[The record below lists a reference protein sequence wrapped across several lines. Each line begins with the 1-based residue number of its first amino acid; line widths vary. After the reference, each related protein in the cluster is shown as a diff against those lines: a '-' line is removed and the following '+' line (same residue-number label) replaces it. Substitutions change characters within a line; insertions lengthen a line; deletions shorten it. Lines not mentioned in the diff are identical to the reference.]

1 MRKEKNIKKESF
13 MQAVFSLIFS
23 QILIKILGLI
33 YTLYLTNKEGFG
45 DKGNAIYGSAYQIY
59 AMLLTLSSIGVPNAI
74 SKLVAERTA
83 MGDHKGANRIFKV
96 AFATFAVIGLAGTL
110 ILFFGADFIANVVL
124 QIPESKYTLLA
135 LSPAVFF
142 VSIASVLRGYFN
154 GRETMKVTA
163 KSQSLEQIFKTIFTI
178 VIVELIFTI
187 SSGNTVWMAAGA
199 NIATTLSIFLS
210 FMYLFSLYKMNS
222 KQIRNEIKQSVNY
235 KYQRVKTIVKNI
247 LWVSIPMSL
256 SSIMSSFN
264 KNIDSFTV
272 VRNLKKF
279 MPEAEAQAQY
289 GILGVKVDTLT
300 SLPLA
305 INIAFATALVPAISA
320 AKAKNDKKTIT
331 KRVSFSLLASMLIGL
346 PCTIGMIIFADP
358 ILHLLYPNAPDGA
371 LILQISAITI
381 IFTILDQTINGTLQ
395 GIGKVMVPAISLG
408 CGMLTKLVFNLIL
421 VPNPAFWVNGA
432 AIGSV
437 ACHIVAFCIAFTVL
451 RKNVKLDL
459 TIGKFIIKPILATA
473 IMAVCSYFLYSQ
485 LASGIIIEKWATILS
500 ILFAILIYLL
510 AVIALKILTKEEI
523 YMLPYGKK
531 IYKVLERLGIYEKEA
546 EEKL

>member
-96 AFATFAVIGLAGTL
+96 AFATFAVIGLVGTL

-256 SSIMSSFN
+256 SAIFGALN
-264 KNIDSFTV
+264 RNIDSMTV
-272 VRNLKKF
+272 VRGLKKF
-279 MPEAEAQAQY
+279 MTEESAKIQY
-289 GILGVKVDTLT
+289 GILSGKVETLVT
-300 SLPLA
+300 IPMSF
-305 INIAFATALVPAISA
+305 NMAFATALVPSISKA
-320 AKAKNDKKTIT
+320 MAKNDKKTVE
-331 KRVSFSLLASMLIGL
+331 KRIKFSLLVSILIGM
-346 PCTIGMIIFADP
+346 PCMVGMILYAKQ
-358 ILHLLYPNAPDGA
+358 ILLLLFPNAATGEF
-371 LILQISAITI
+371 IYQISCLGI
-381 IFTILDQTINGTLQ
+381 IFILMEQTVGATLH
-395 GIGKVMVPAISLG
+395 GIGNVFVPAIALAIG
-408 CGMLTKLVFNLIL
+408 GIVKLVLNLIL
-421 VPNPAFWVNGA
+421 VPLNNETFILGGTVGA
-432 AIGSV
+432 AFSSV
-437 ACHIVAFCIAFTVL
+437 ICHIVV
-451 RKNVKLDL
+451 L
-459 TIGKFIIKPILATA
+459 TIELTILKKKLGINFEKNKFIIKPLIAVLVMA
-473 IMAVCSYFLYSQ
+473 ISS
-485 LASGIIIEKWATILS
+485 
-500 ILFAILIYLL
+500 
-510 AVIALKILTKEEI
+510 
-523 YMLPYGKK
+523 
-531 IYKVLERLGIYEKEA
+531 KVL
-546 EEKL
+546 